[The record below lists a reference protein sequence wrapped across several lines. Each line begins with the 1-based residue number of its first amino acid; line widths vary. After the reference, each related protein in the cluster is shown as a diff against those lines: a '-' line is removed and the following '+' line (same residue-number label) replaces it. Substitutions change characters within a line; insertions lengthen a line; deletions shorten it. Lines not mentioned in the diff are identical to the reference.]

1 MVSLR
6 HMSVCVSS
14 FPVLFKI
21 HSAVAG
27 VAPTN
32 LHDSGVVEFNEIT
45 EEKIPSTVFDITLE
59 LNYKFLS
66 LELKNK

>member
-1 MVSLR
+1 M
-6 HMSVCVSS
+6 
-14 FPVLFKI
+14 LFKI